1 MDKKGN
7 FIIISNIEWGFLKQ
21 RHQFLAEKLAEKGN
35 NVIFVE
41 SSAKRNPTLNDL
53 PRIFLRLEKLIS
65 RRINYGKQLN
75 GYGQIN
81 PDITKVKVIT
91 PIVFPSTFKIF
102 RFFNKVFFIKF
113 LVKQIKNQIDH
124 NHPIHIITYLPSSTS
139 LQIISSFDAR
149 TVIYD
154 CVSNFE
160 AVIGMPRDTSKIEKY
175 LVKNADVVLT
185 DCDFLFEKHV
195 SEAKRIKL
203 LEPGVDFELFKELHV
218 FSKNKKIKNIC
229 YYGLI
234 SDKIDFSLLDDL
246 ANNGLNLF
254 MIGPMKKGI
263 RLPTYINYIPA
274 VKVDE
279 LPERLKEFDAL
290 IIPYIKNEFMKG
302 VIPAKFFECLATGLP
317 VIVTKLKNYER
328 YNSFLITGDSNE
340 EIVDAVKNF
349 DLTKD
354 RLNCAKERIKIAK
367 KHSWDNF
374 ISEFFDEIK
383 Y

>member
-21 RHQFLAEKLAEKGN
+21 RHQFLAEKSAEKGN

-41 SSAKRNPTLNDL
+41 SSAKRKPTLNDV
-53 PRIFLRLEKLIS
+53 PRNFLRLEKLIS

-175 LVKNADVVLT
+175 
-185 DCDFLFEKHV
+185 
-195 SEAKRIKL
+195 
-203 LEPGVDFELFKELHV
+203 
-218 FSKNKKIKNIC
+218 
-229 YYGLI
+229 
-234 SDKIDFSLLDDL
+234 
-246 ANNGLNLF
+246 
-254 MIGPMKKGI
+254 
-263 RLPTYINYIPA
+263 
-274 VKVDE
+274 
-279 LPERLKEFDAL
+279 
-290 IIPYIKNEFMKG
+290 
-302 VIPAKFFECLATGLP
+302 
-317 VIVTKLKNYER
+317 
-328 YNSFLITGDSNE
+328 
-340 EIVDAVKNF
+340 
-349 DLTKD
+349 
-354 RLNCAKERIKIAK
+354 
-367 KHSWDNF
+367 
-374 ISEFFDEIK
+374 
-383 Y
+383 